1 MNNDKLVLKDG
12 TEITLESSLGMGAL
26 NVNVNDHTAACA
38 LWKKFSRENLKE
50 VVVKT
55 ADGATVGSYKDMVLD
70 HVEGRDNDDSTVQ
83 MTFSLRSKTV
93 EEVLTERVA
102 ALEAGQQT
110 QDSAIDDLGQA
121 VSDIA
126 EGGTQ

>member
-12 TEITLESSLGMGAL
+12 TEITLASSVGMGAL
-26 NVNVNDHTAACA
+26 YVHAEDHTAACT
-38 LWKKFSRENLKE
+38 LWKKFSKANLQT
-50 VVVKT
+50 VAVKN
-55 ADGATVGSYKDMVLD
+55 ADDVTVGSYNDMVLD
-70 HVEGRDNDDSTVQ
+70 HVEGKDNDDGTVQ
-83 MTFSLRSKTV
+83 MMFSLRSKTV
-93 EEVLTERVA
+93 EEVLTERIT

-126 EGGTQ
+126 EGSVQ

>member
-1 MNNDKLVLKDG
+1 MNNDKLVLKNG
-12 TEITLESSLGMGAL
+12 TEIALASSMGMGGL
-26 NVNVNDHTAACA
+26 YVNAEDHTAACT
-38 LWKKFSRENLKE
+38 LWEKFSKENLKE

-70 HVEGRDNDDSTVQ
+70 HVEGKDNDDGTVQ
-83 MTFSLRSKTV
+83 MMFSLRRKTV
-93 EEVLTERVA
+93 EEVLTERIV

-126 EGGTQ
+126 EGSV